1 MNRSASTL
9 NEQPKPR
16 RESHVSDAERAFLAD
31 AAYPASPVTQ
41 VDGNTGSWTTVGEPK
56 ELTNGLE
63 IYALQQE
70 GTNEI
75 VFAVRGSD
83 TEPDGSSDWGPNGAN
98 AAFTGTLHPQV
109 QEAIEYVNQFKID
122 HEDQGEYFTYSTTGH
137 SKGGGIAQ
145 ILAHTFGME
154 GTALDP
160 VAGGAVV
167 ESPGH
172 VALVA
177 ELGIDPPGIPEHG
190 FTNSME
196 NGSLIGEFLE
206 NLTERG
212 VRLCCAVDAC
222 AV

>member
-1 MNRSASTL
+1 MNRTSSQSVNHT
-9 NEQPKPR
+9 NSSS
-16 RESHVSDAERAFLAD
+16 ESHISDAERAFLSSAS
-31 AAYPASPVTQ
+31 YPASPVTP
-41 VDGNTGSWTTVGEPK
+41 VAGNTGNWTIVGEPR

-63 IYALQQE
+63 MYAMQQQ
-70 GTNEI
+70 GSNEV

-83 TEPDGSSDWGPNGAN
+83 TEPDGSPDWGLNGAN
-98 AAFTGTLHPQV
+98 AAFSGTLHPQV
-109 QEAIEYVNQFKID
+109 DAAIRYVNEFRSD
-122 HEDQGEYFTYSTTGH
+122 PNHSNFVYSTTGH

-145 ILAHTFGME
+145 ILAHTFGLQ

-167 ESPGH
+167 ESPGY

-196 NGSLIGEFLE
+196 NGSLVGEFLE